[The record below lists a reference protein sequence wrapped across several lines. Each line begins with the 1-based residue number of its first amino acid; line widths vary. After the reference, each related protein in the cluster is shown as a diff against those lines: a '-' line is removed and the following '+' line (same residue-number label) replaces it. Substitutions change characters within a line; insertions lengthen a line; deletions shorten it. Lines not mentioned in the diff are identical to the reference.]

1 MDEEGLIFYCFY
13 GVVCFYCLPLYHKE
27 ENIIHVHKY
36 IDIHTICTYV
46 YVCLCLDWRLAFLL
60 RSCYVCQSVQI
71 WKDLHKQQN
80 KCPSNCD
87 LSNWHPRTWFCTH
100 TQNSHQHTKKQMTYE
115 YYICFID
122 FVSECI
128 DFVFP
133 PANEI
138 ILAIFHTF
146 VNIRICKHRIR
157 TFVAFV
163 VGDDDCCAFSNVI
176 QYTHIR

>member
-1 MDEEGLIFYCFY
+1 MYVYALTGDSLFYSGPVMFVNLFKF
-13 GVVCFYCLPLYHKE
+13 GR
-27 ENIIHVHKY
+27 
-36 IDIHTICTYV
+36 ICT
-46 YVCLCLDWRLAFLL
+46 
-60 RSCYVCQSVQI
+60 RSKTNARVIVIY
-71 WKDLHKQQN
+71 
-80 KCPSNCD
+80 
-87 LSNWHPRTWFCTH
+87 RTDILEHGSAH
-100 TQNSHQHTKKQMTYE
+100 TQNSHQHTKKQTTYE

-146 VNIRICKHRIR
+146 VNIRICKHQIR
-157 TFVAFV
+157 KSVAFV